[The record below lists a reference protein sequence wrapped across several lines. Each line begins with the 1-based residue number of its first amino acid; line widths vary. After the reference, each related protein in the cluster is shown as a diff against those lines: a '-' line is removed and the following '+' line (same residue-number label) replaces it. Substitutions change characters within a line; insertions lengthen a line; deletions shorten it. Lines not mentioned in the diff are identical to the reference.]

1 MVRTDAFYYVERMA
15 TILHL
20 MRRLIG
26 LAALLGSLVSAGGA
40 VAAQGGR
47 WFDKV
52 DALTHFAPIW
62 LLGGVGAL
70 VLWLVGGRRGWATPI
85 FVALAVLSS
94 GALMAPELIAAA
106 RAERAAPNE
115 ETLKI
120 IQFNAYRA
128 NYDVERSV
136 AWILNQDADIVV
148 LEEVG
153 CCAGSEVARRI
164 AAKYPFH
171 TRCPGHDC
179 GTAIRSRQAPLRKPY
194 VKLEPGSGTIAWTW
208 FQGVKG
214 PYTVVG
220 VHYTWPSPLSEQ
232 WLNRRIMARNIQRFD
247 KDSLIVAGDFNS
259 TPWSFALRRQDRD
272 FGIERRTR
280 ALFSWPT
287 KKRGVRLPPFLPLD
301 HLYAGKD
308 WRTVS
313 VERGPALGSDHYP
326 VVITLTR

>member
-1 MVRTDAFYYVERMA
+1 MA
-15 TILHL
+15 SILHV

-26 LAALLGSLVSAGGA
+26 LAALLLSLVVAGAGL
-40 VAAQGGR
+40 AAQSGR
-47 WFDKV
+47 WFDKL

-62 LLGGVGAL
+62 LLGGLGAV
-70 VLWLVGGRRGWATPI
+70 VLWLVAGRRGRMTPV
-85 FVALAVLSS
+85 FAALAVLSS
-94 GALMAPELIAAA
+94 GSLMAPELIAAG
-106 RAERAAPNE
+106 RAERAAPRG

-120 IQFNAYRA
+120 VQFNAYRA
-128 NYDVERSV
+128 NYDVDRSV
-136 AWILNQDADIVV
+136 AWILNQDADLVI

-153 CCAGSEVARRI
+153 CCAGSEVSRRI
-164 AAKYPFH
+164 AAKYPFE
-171 TRCPGHDC
+171 TRCPGRRC
-179 GTAIRSRQAPLRKPY
+179 GTAIRSRWKPLRKPDI
-194 VKLEPGSGTIAWTW
+194 KLEPGGGTVAWAR
-208 FQGVKG
+208 FQGEQG

-220 VHYTWPSPLSEQ
+220 VHYTWPSPLSDQ
-232 WLNRRIMARNIQRFD
+232 WLNRRVMARNIQRFD
-247 KDSLIVAGDFNS
+247 KDSVIVVGDFNS

-326 VVITLTR
+326 VVIRLTR